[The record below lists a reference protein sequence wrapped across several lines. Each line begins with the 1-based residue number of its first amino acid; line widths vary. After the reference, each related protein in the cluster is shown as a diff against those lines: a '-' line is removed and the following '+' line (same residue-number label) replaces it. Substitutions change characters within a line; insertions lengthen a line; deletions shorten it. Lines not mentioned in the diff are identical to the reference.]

1 MFSSWLW
8 DEKTDAALHTE
19 EPQRLWLAYEPVGLL
34 SKNKWKQG
42 ARMLFRPIPLVIKPL
57 RFIFMVV

>member
-1 MFSSWLW
+1 MK
-8 DEKTDAALHTE
+8 KTDAALHTE
-19 EPQRLWLAYEPVGLL
+19 EPQRRWLTYEHVELL

-42 ARMLFRPIPLVIKPL
+42 ARMLFRPIPLVIEPL